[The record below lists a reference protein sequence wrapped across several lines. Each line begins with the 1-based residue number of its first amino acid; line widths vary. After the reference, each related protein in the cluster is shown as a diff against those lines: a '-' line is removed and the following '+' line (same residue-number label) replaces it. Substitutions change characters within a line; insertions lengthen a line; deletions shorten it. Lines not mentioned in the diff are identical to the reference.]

1 MNESSAKRVHAL
13 WLFDVNDFDRA
24 GEYLRFAIEK
34 MPTVGGRPIAMGRF
48 QMSERG
54 DIAPRQFYVLAEW
67 DSIEVFQTFAENA
80 ALAKAHSDREDATS
94 GTIRHLFDGVDLT
107 DPAFRFDD
115 DILPLLK
122 P

>member
-1 MNESSAKRVHAL
+1 MTESSAKRLHAL
-13 WLFDVNDFDRA
+13 WMFDVDDFDRI
-24 GEYLRFAIEK
+24 GDYFRFAIDK
-34 MPTVGGRPIAMGRF
+34 MPAHGGRPIAMGRF
-48 QMSERG
+48 QRSEKG

-67 DSIEVFQTFAENA
+67 DSIEVFRAFAENA
-80 ALAKAHSDREDATS
+80 TVAEAHSDREDATS
-94 GTIRHLFDGVDLT
+94 STIRHMFDGVDLT

>member
-24 GEYLRFAIEK
+24 EEYFRFAIEK
-34 MPTVGGRPIAMGRF
+34 MPAVGGRPIAMGRF
-48 QMSERG
+48 HMSERG

-67 DSIEVFQTFAENA
+67 DSIEVFQTFAANA
-80 ALAKAHSDREDATS
+80 ALAEAHSDREDATS
-94 GTIRHLFDGVDLT
+94 GAIRHLFDGVDLT

>member
-1 MNESSAKRVHAL
+1 MSMTVEDQLA
-13 WLFDVNDFDRA
+13 DRLGAGAVLCAQTVGVRADRHTGPLPLTPA
-24 GEYLRFAIEK
+24 GEVR
-34 MPTVGGRPIAMGRF
+34 T
-48 QMSERG
+48 SERG
-54 DIAPRQFYVLAEW
+54 DVAPRQFYVLAEW
-67 DSIEVFQTFAENA
+67 DSIEVFQTFAANA
-80 ALAKAHSDREDATS
+80 ALAEAHSDREDATS